1 MHGDIGV
8 MSKVDEG
15 SSFWFRIPV
24 KLHSSSET
32 RKVSI
37 SAELSQWRKFTQFS
51 PTRKVDSD
59 YNSLKARLLEPR
71 PLRIL
76 VSSSCYDTVAL
87 LYKILTG
94 FTLTVVSSTEGAISY
109 INNEALMHRSLD
121 FIIVDEQS
129 DARVEDVAHSL
140 EEHPSCS
147 LTKILHLYI
156 PTSEILGRRP
166 AVLADP
172 TKQSIQDKLTAR
184 IIRST
189 KPPRRAK
196 IIQLLGSLND
206 SSRDSVLSPPDRGL
220 KRGLGKGGD
229 LLDLPRLEPPKIRG
243 NVLIAEGTGLQASQI
258 QKCLKFLGC

>member
-1 MHGDIGV
+1 

-24 KLHSSSET
+24 KLHSSFET
-32 RKVSI
+32 RKVSMPTG
-37 SAELSQWRKFTQFS
+37 STQLRKLTQIFS
-51 PTRKVDSD
+51 TRKIDGD
-59 YNSLKARLLEPR
+59 YNILKARLLEPH

-87 LYKILTG
+87 LYKILAG

-172 TKQSIQDKLTAR
+172 KKQSIQDKLTAR

-196 IIQLLGSLND
+196 ILQLLGSLND
-206 SSRDSVLSPPDRGL
+206 SSRDCVLSPPDRQGL
-220 KRGLGKGGD
+220 KKGSGRGGD

-243 NVLIAEGTGLQASQI
+243 NVLIAEGTSLQPSRFRRY
-258 QKCLKFLGC
+258 LNVFGCQTIL